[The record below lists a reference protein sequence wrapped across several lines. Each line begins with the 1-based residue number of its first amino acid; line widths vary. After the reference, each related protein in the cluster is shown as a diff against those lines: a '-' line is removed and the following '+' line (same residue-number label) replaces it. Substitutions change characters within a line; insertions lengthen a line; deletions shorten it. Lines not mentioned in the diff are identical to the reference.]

1 MLRPGEWH
9 AARAVPYIGPV
20 EGESR
25 TFGQRLR
32 AVRLHAGLSQSAL
45 ETRSGIPKA
54 RLSRYENG
62 HVLPSIETLR
72 RLAAA
77 LDVSEANL
85 LGDQRTIIEEFFS
98 VLFRRGV
105 RIMSAEQATKL
116 ANAVAD
122 IMQAGSAVVDAP
134 DSSSEVAAVTLG
146 QIAPVP
152 QVAGDG
158 AEGASLQAGS
168 VTGLV
173 PPS

>member
-1 MLRPGEWH
+1 
-9 AARAVPYIGPV
+9 
-20 EGESR
+20 
-25 TFGQRLR
+25 
-32 AVRLHAGLSQSAL
+32 
-45 ETRSGIPKA
+45 
-54 RLSRYENG
+54 
-62 HVLPSIETLR
+62 
-72 RLAAA
+72 
-77 LDVSEANL
+77 
-85 LGDQRTIIEEFFS
+85 
-98 VLFRRGV
+98 
-105 RIMSAEQATKL
+105 MSAEQATKL

-158 AEGASLQAGS
+158 AEEASLQAGS